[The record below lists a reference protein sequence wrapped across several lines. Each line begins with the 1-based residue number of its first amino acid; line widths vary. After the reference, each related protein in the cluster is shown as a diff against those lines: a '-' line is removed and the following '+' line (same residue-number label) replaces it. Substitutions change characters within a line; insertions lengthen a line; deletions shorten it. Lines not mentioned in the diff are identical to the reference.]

1 MSEDLV
7 NTCLALSLDE
17 KKQLITRLTANVN
30 GCDYGHA
37 ADLLDIYRDVTGR
50 KVNLFSRDQEDV
62 WGKAM
67 VGYQLLQEGYTLQ
80 AVTRM
85 LYRKDHSVIIRYRR
99 KMEDVFAVPEAYRD
113 IIEIWNNFKARYN
126 DILKG
131 RDGNPLQV

>member
-1 MSEDLV
+1 MSEDLI

-67 VGYQLLQEGYTLQ
+67 VGYQLLQEGYSLS

-85 LYRKDHSVIIRYRR
+85 LYREDHSTIIRYRQ
-99 KMEDVFAVPEAYRD
+99 KMEDALAVPYAYRD

>member
-1 MSEDLV
+1 MNEDLIK
-7 NTCLALSLDE
+7 TCLALSLDE
-17 KKQLITRLTANVN
+17 KKQLITRLTANVD

-37 ADLLDIYRDVTGR
+37 ADLLDIYQEVTGR

-85 LYRKDHSVIIRYRR
+85 LCRKDHSVIIRYRQ
-99 KMEDVFAVPEAYRD
+99 KMEDAFAVPEAYRD
-113 IIEIWNNFKARYN
+113 IIEIWNEFKKR
-126 DILKG
+126 IEL
-131 RDGNPLQV
+131 

>member
-1 MSEDLV
+1 MTEELIQQ
-7 NTCLALSLDE
+7 CLALSLDE
-17 KKQLITRLTANVN
+17 KKRLITRLTANVN

-50 KVNLFSRDQEDV
+50 KVNLFCRDQGDM

-67 VGYQLLQEGYTLQ
+67 VAYQLLEEGFSLS
-80 AVTRM
+80 AVSRM
-85 LYRKDHSVIIRYRR
+85 LCRKNHSSVIGYRQ
-99 KMEDVFAVPEAYRD
+99 KMQDALAVPSAYRD